1 MLNCKIN
8 SCLLYNSQT
17 NMLNKILRHLSSKG
31 RVWVLCYF
39 SPFTVLIFS
48 MHSSLSRGFSFEPL

>member
-1 MLNCKIN
+1 MLYRKIN

-39 SPFTVLIFS
+39 SPFTVLIFFNT
-48 MHSSLSRGFSFEPL
+48 LKPFSWLFI

>member
-1 MLNCKIN
+1 MFYCKIN

-17 NMLNKILRHLSSKG
+17 NMLNEILCHLSSKR

-39 SPFTVLIFS
+39 SPFTVLIFNA
-48 MHSSLSRGFSFEPL
+48 LKPFS

>member
-1 MLNCKIN
+1 MLYRKIN

-39 SPFTVLIFS
+39 NPFTVLIFP
-48 MHSSLSRGFSFEPL
+48 MHSNLSHGFSFEPL